1 MIHHNAPPYSSTII
15 HYLNKKRLRGP
26 YGVSLAS
33 RALSPQAL
41 LRKYSQVRTFLASSL
56 GLSTAQRE
64 VALHLLRLWAYYG
77 RVYPKEKQVTADP
90 GCSKA
95 TFWRTIALLQNM
107 RLLMVVNRYVKREKA
122 QISNLY
128 LLDKLVLA
136 IAKYLSERGHHFK
149 EKWLQP
155 ILDMDWRLFWQTAVP
170 VALSPP

>member
-1 MIHHNAPPYSSTII
+1 MIHHNVLPYNYTII
-15 HYLNKKRLRGP
+15 YYCNKKRIHGP

-41 LRKYSQVRTFLASSL
+41 LRKFDQVRDFLKTAL
-56 GLSTAQRE
+56 QLSTAQRE
-64 VALHLLRLWAYYG
+64 VVLRLLRLWTYYG
-77 RVYPKEKQVTADP
+77 TVYPKEKQITVDP

-128 LLDKLVLA
+128 LLDKLILA
-136 IAKYLSERGHHFK
+136 IAKYLSERGLHFK

-155 ILDMDWRLFWQTAVP
+155 IFDMDWRSFWQTAEP
-170 VALSPP
+170 TTLSPP

>member
-1 MIHHNAPPYSSTII
+1 MIHHNVSPYNSKII
-15 HYLNKKRLRGP
+15 HYFHGKLVIPP
-26 YGVSLAS
+26 YGVSSAS
-33 RALSPQAL
+33 RVLSPQAL
-41 LRKYSQVRTFLASSL
+41 LRKFDQINIFLKSAL

-64 VALHLLRLWAYYG
+64 VILRLLRLWAYYG
-77 RVYPKEKQVTADP
+77 KVYPKEKQVTADP

-95 TFWRTIALLQNM
+95 TFWRTIALLHNM

-136 IAKYLSERGHHFK
+136 IAKYLSEHGHHFK

-155 ILDMDWRLFWQTAVP
+155 IFDMDWRLFWQTAAP